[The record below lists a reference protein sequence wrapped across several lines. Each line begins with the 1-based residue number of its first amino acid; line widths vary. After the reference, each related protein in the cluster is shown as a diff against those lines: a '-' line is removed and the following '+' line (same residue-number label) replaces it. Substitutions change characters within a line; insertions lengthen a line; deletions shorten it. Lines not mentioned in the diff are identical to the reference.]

1 VLSILN
7 LKYKIAGVHPLA
19 RVTTYG
25 KRVDLALSTWVKL
38 ARAAAIVGKRTGEH
52 IRSAGL
58 TVGQFGAM
66 DTIYH
71 KGPMTPGELCSK
83 QLVSGGN
90 MTVVL
95 DNLEKDGLVVRVP
108 SKTDGRSVTI
118 HLTPQGEAKMD
129 QVFPEH
135 ARVVGELL
143 ASLSTE
149 DQRLLGDLLRKLG
162 YSVEGRYSAGLHMQE
177 RT

>member
-1 VLSILN
+1 MLSILN
-7 LKYKIAGVHPLA
+7 LKYIIAGVNPLA
-19 RVTTYG
+19 KVTTYG

-38 ARAAAIVGKRTGEH
+38 ARAAGIVGKRTGEH

-58 TVGQFGAM
+58 TVGQFSAM
-66 DTIYH
+66 ETIYH

-95 DNLEKDGLVVRVP
+95 DNLERDRLVVRVP
-108 SKTDGRSVTI
+108 SETDGRSVTI
-118 HLTPQGEAKMD
+118 HLTPEGEAVMD
-129 QVFPEH
+129 RVFPEH

-149 DQRLLGDLLRKLG
+149 DQQLLGDLLRKLG
-162 YSVEGRYSAGLHMQE
+162 YSVQGRSSVDLHI
-177 RT
+177 RDRA